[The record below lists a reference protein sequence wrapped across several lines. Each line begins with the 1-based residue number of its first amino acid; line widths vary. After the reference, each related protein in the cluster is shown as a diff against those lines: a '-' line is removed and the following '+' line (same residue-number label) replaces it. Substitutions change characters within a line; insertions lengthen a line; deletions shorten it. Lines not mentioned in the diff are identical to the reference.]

1 MESEVEFNQ
10 HHHHEQEED
19 FIARPLYSLST
30 ASSPMKKR
38 RSPLK
43 IKKKLAPKKTSKFKS
58 NAKRVISDECG
69 KTGSFKKKRTRIED
83 LYDNDEA
90 KFSVMERA
98 EEVLAN
104 VADGFPSFVKCMLP
118 SNVTHGFWLQI
129 LPTIFC
135 KLHLPM
141 HDTTLIL
148 EDEWGMKYE
157 ANYLVERHGLSAG
170 WRGFSQSH
178 RLLKGDILVFH
189 LIRPCTLK
197 VHIVRVYGLD
207 EVDAALCLMNL
218 VAPAK
223 RKCSEKNIKTRK
235 KAKKFV
241 ESLLLDIPQKNI
253 QKNCPAV
260 HYSSRGLVAD
270 QSKTNSVGSGSEVS
284 EGSRISEHPA
294 IGSSCSQNP
303 ISSVLQIGD
312 VT

>member
-1 MESEVEFNQ
+1 MESKVDFDQ
-10 HHHHEQEED
+10 HHHHHEEAAD
-19 FIARPLYSLST
+19 FITRPLYSL
-30 ASSPMKKR
+30 ASSPIKKR

-43 IKKKLAPKKTSKFKS
+43 IKKRLAPKNPSNLKS

-69 KTGSFKKKRTRIED
+69 KTGSCKKKRTKIED

-98 EEVLAN
+98 EELLAN

-118 SNVTHGFWLQI
+118 SNVTHGFWLI

-178 RLLKGDILVFH
+178 RLIKGDILVFH

-223 RKCSEKNIKTRK
+223 RKCSDKNIKPRK
-235 KAKKFV
+235 KAKKYV
-241 ESLLLDIPQKNI
+241 KSLLLDIPQKNI

-260 HYSSRGLVAD
+260 HYSSHGLVAD
-270 QSKTNSVGSGSEVS
+270 PSKTNSVGSGSEVS

-294 IGSSCSQNP
+294 IESSCSQNP

>member
-1 MESEVEFNQ
+1 
-10 HHHHEQEED
+10 
-19 FIARPLYSLST
+19 
-30 ASSPMKKR
+30 
-38 RSPLK
+38 
-43 IKKKLAPKKTSKFKS
+43 
-58 NAKRVISDECG
+58 
-69 KTGSFKKKRTRIED
+69 
-83 LYDNDEA
+83 
-90 KFSVMERA
+90 MERA
-98 EEVLAN
+98 EELLAN

-135 KLHLPM
+135 KLHLPL

-178 RLLKGDILVFH
+178 RLIKGDILVFH

-223 RKCSEKNIKTRK
+223 RKCSDKNIKPRK
-235 KAKKFV
+235 KAKKYV
-241 ESLLLDIPQKNI
+241 KSLLLDIPQKNI

-260 HYSSRGLVAD
+260 HYSSHGLVAD
-270 QSKTNSVGSGSEVS
+270 PSKTNSVGSGSEVS

-294 IGSSCSQNP
+294 IESSCSQNP
-303 ISSVLQIGD
+303 ISSFLQIGD